1 MSGREERKLTVPKFS
16 SFKPKAP
23 PPDQPASTRAPE
35 TPEGDSARRSRK
47 RRRHHSRSRHD
58 ERRRSNSRSRSRSPR
73 AGKRQAAGDAD
84 QRPRKADAGQRL
96 RKEDGDQRQPATADA
111 GIPFF
116 VVDKKGDP
124 LIRRYGVDKYKA
136 PQFRRRGREDV
147 LGTDGYLYIHRDAAD
162 EQFSIRRPGVF
173 YGSSL
178 RERNPLRSRIRHVQ
192 AKQLRADKDAEARG
206 LDTGDFI
213 SLETRKMRAR
223 RVEAMPDDEDR
234 PDYRSIEGKKSRA
247 AASDLDTDSESSDD
261 DGAGERDPL
270 KEKSIELT
278 RRVKEHPNDT
288 PAWLELIDHQD
299 VLMKA
304 GADINEDVP
313 VDEVKSFAEIKLS
326 MYEKALANTASAR
339 DREQILV
346 GQMREG
352 AKVWDADVMAK
363 RWSKLSG
370 EIEGSFALWRANLD
384 FEMSNINTFQYERVK
399 DIFIRRLALL
409 NSRAVQL
416 LVPPYE
422 LGSLYGEM
430 IYVFLR
436 ATRFFHDCG
445 YRELSVAA
453 WQALLELNFS
463 GGAGFSAPQPSVPE
477 SFSEFWEFEAP
488 RIGEKGAMG
497 WEHFVR
503 TGGPE
508 PPEPAEA
515 DEEVPLESRDVYKA
529 WAAEEMRRMRKA
541 RMPSRTLDECDSD
554 DPYGIIMFSDLEGL
568 LFAIPG
574 NILAEVGGELSDAF
588 LTFCQL
594 PRLSNTRAW
603 ETDPFVTPRDKA
615 FECSIS
621 EMSPTPAIPSE
632 DVDSS
637 RPPPEFATRR
647 VTPAVAPAF
656 ICSLLHWGRY
666 ASAEDVPVDTSW
678 VILTLKTL
686 VERGRAELAGYYLT
700 MEWVADN
707 KGIRKPAREL
717 IRKHPENVGLYSLY
731 ALFEWANGNGEMA
744 RTVLASATKL
754 GEATS
759 AAILPLWLT
768 RAWLDFVDGASLSEV
783 LVKLCFL
790 ADGASP
796 GEEPSPTMVLRH
808 KQQLGSMSV
817 QLLLEGNVEG
827 FSTGTKLVALLEYLS
842 STGGSE
848 PRSERQ
854 GSISAAMDVIWRHSV
869 ALVDGGQGASKAHE
883 ELLEFGAMLLYVH
896 TTLG

>member
-23 PPDQPASTRAPE
+23 PPDPSASTPE
-35 TPEGDSARRSRK
+35 TAEGDGARRPRK

-58 ERRRSNSRSRSRSPR
+58 ERRRSRSRSRSRSPR
-73 AGKRQAAGDAD
+73 SGKRHARDAD
-84 QRPRKADAGQRL
+84 QRLRRADADERL
-96 RKEDGDQRQPATADA
+96 KKEDTDQRQPATTEAS
-111 GIPFF
+111 IPFF

-136 PQFRRRGREDV
+136 PQFRRRRREDV

-162 EQFSIRRPGVF
+162 EQFSIRRPGEF

-178 RERNPLRSRIRHVQ
+178 RERNPLRARIRHVQ

-206 LDTGDFI
+206 LDTEDFI

-223 RVEAMPDDEDR
+223 REDAMSDDEGR

-247 AASDLDTDSESSDD
+247 ADSDDMDSESSDD

-304 GADINEDVP
+304 GADINEDLP

-326 MYEKALANTASAR
+326 MYEKALGHAASAR
-339 DREQILV
+339 DRERLLV

-409 NSRAVQL
+409 NARAVQQ
-416 LVPPYE
+416 LVPPHE

-436 ATRFFHDCG
+436 ATRFFYDCG

-453 WQALLELNFS
+453 WQALLELNLS
-463 GGAGFSAPQPSVPE
+463 GGAGFAAPQPSVPE
-477 SFSEFWEFEAP
+477 SFSEFWESEAP
-488 RIGEKGAMG
+488 RIGEEGAMG

-508 PPEPAEA
+508 PPEPAVVEEEA
-515 DEEVPLESRDVYKA
+515 PLESRDVYKA
-529 WAAEEMRRMRKA
+529 WAAEEMRRAREA
-541 RMPSRTLDECDSD
+541 RMPSRTLDEGDVD
-554 DPYGIIMFSDLEGL
+554 DPYGVIMFSDLEGL
-568 LFAIPG
+568 LFVIPG
-574 NILAEVGGELSDAF
+574 YVLTEISGELCDAF

-594 PRLSNTRAW
+594 PRLSKTRAW
-603 ETDPFVTPRDKA
+603 EADPFVAPRDKA
-615 FECSIS
+615 FERSIS
-621 EMSPTPAIPSE
+621 EMSPTPAIPAE

-637 RPPPEFATRR
+637 RPPPKFATRR

-656 ICSLLHWGRY
+656 VCSLIHWGRY
-666 ASAEDVPVDTSW
+666 ATPENVPVDTRW
-678 VILTLKTL
+678 AVLTLKTL

-700 MEWVADN
+700 MEWVAHNDN
-707 KGIRKPAREL
+707 IRKPAREL
-717 IRKHPENVGLYSLY
+717 IRRHPEDVGLYNMY

-768 RAWLDFVDGASLSEV
+768 RAWLDVMDGASLSQV
-783 LVKLCFL
+783 LIKLCFL
-790 ADGASP
+790 ADDVSAA
-796 GEEPSPTMVLRH
+796 EEPSPTMVLRH
-808 KQQLGSMSV
+808 KQQLGSISV
-817 QLLLEGNVEG
+817 QLLLEGNTEG

-842 STGGSE
+842 STSGSE

-869 ALVDGGQGASKAHE
+869 ALVDGGHGESKAHE
-883 ELLEFGAMLLYVH
+883 ELLEFAAMLLYVH

>member
-1 MSGREERKLTVPKFS
+1 MSGRDERKLTVPKFS

-23 PPDQPASTRAPE
+23 PADQPVSTPE
-35 TPEGDSARRSRK
+35 TSEAGDNARRSRK
-47 RRRHHSRSRHD
+47 RRHHHSRSRHD
-58 ERRRSNSRSRSRSPR
+58 ERRRSRSRSRSRSPR
-73 AGKRQAAGDAD
+73 AGKRRAADAD
-84 QRPRKADAGQRL
+84 QRLK
-96 RKEDGDQRQPATADA
+96 KEDADQRQPATAEA
-111 GIPFF
+111 SLPLF

-162 EQFSIRRPGVF
+162 EQFSIRRPGEF
-173 YGSSL
+173 HGSWL

-192 AKQLRADKDAEARG
+192 AKQLRADKDVEARG

-223 RVEAMPDDEDR
+223 REEALSGDEGR

-247 AASDLDTDSESSDD
+247 ADSDEMDSESSDD

-304 GADINEDVP
+304 GADINEDLP

-326 MYEKALANTASAR
+326 MYEKALGHAESAR
-339 DREQILV
+339 DRERLLV

-352 AKVWDADVMAK
+352 AKVWDADVMAT
-363 RWSKLSG
+363 RWSKLSR

-399 DIFIRRLALL
+399 EIFLHRLALL
-409 NSRAVQL
+409 NARAVQQ
-416 LVPPYE
+416 LVPPHE
-422 LGSLYGEM
+422 LGLLYGEM

-436 ATRFFHDCG
+436 ATRFFYDSG

-463 GGAGFSAPQPSVPE
+463 GGAGFPAPQPSIPE
-477 SFSEFWEFEAP
+477 SFAEFWESEAP
-488 RIGEKGAMG
+488 RIGEEGAMG

-508 PPEPAEA
+508 PPEPVVA
-515 DEEVPLESRDVYKA
+515 DEEAPLESRDVYKA
-529 WAAEEMRRMRKA
+529 WAVEEMRRARKA
-541 RMPSRTLDECDSD
+541 RMPSRTLDEGDPD
-554 DPYGIIMFSDLEGL
+554 DPYGVIMFSDLEGL
-568 LFAIPG
+568 LFVIPG
-574 NILAEVGGELSDAF
+574 HVLAEVSGEFSDAF

-594 PRLSNTRAW
+594 PRLSKTRAW
-603 ETDPFVTPRDKA
+603 ETDPFVAPRDKA
-615 FECSIS
+615 FERSIS
-621 EMSPTPAIPSE
+621 EMTPAPAIPAE

-637 RPPPEFATRR
+637 RPPPRFATRR
-647 VTPAVAPAF
+647 VSPAVAPAF
-656 ICSLLHWGRY
+656 VCSVLHWGRY
-666 ASAEDVPVDTSW
+666 ASPEDAPVDTGW
-678 VILTLKTL
+678 VVLTLKTL
-686 VERGRAELAGYYLT
+686 VERGRAELAAYYLT

-707 KGIRKPAREL
+707 QGIRKPARDL
-717 IRKHPENVGLYSLY
+717 IRRHPENVGLYNLY

-768 RAWLDFVDGASLSEV
+768 RAWLDFVDGKTISEV

-790 ADGASP
+790 ADDASLA
-796 GEEPSPTMVLRH
+796 EEPSPTMVLRH

-817 QLLLEGNVEG
+817 QLLLEGNTDG

-854 GSISAAMDVIWRHSV
+854 GSISAAMEVIWRHSV
-869 ALVDGGQGASKAHE
+869 ALVDGGQAGSRGHE
-883 ELLEFGAMLLYVH
+883 ELLEFASMLIYVH